1 MRVFEWNSGFE
12 TGQGGV
18 DTQHRRRIGDD
29 QPVNSPPSFPLPF
42 ALPFALLLV
51 FGCAGG
57 GSSPDAGSDASAV
70 DAGMT
75 DASVT
80 DSAVDAAPPPY
91 DGGFAP
97 RLVGDVS
104 HPLDDVLR
112 LNQLQAEGT
121 HNSYH
126 IRPEVYG
133 DDWDYTMSPL
143 GVQLADEG
151 VRQIE
156 LDLHWDRLGHRWHV
170 FHIGVADPL
179 STCDLFLD
187 CLAEVR
193 RFSDSHPGHH
203 PIFIQ
208 IEPKEPFR
216 ASEIQEE
223 MDAMEAEIELVLP
236 PELLITPDIVRGASP
251 DLKTAIADHGWP
263 TLGEV
268 RGRVLFF
275 LNCSREWCVSYA
287 HDGEGLDGR
296 LIFADSEASDPWA
309 AFRIIN
315 TPGPDVRV
323 AAEAGYLV
331 RTMAVSASDALAGN
345 FGDFDLALR
354 SGAHM
359 ISGDVP
365 APRDGISFFA
375 EIPGGTPSRC
385 NPITAPPECT
395 STDLEDPARWVP
407 SAP

>member
-1 MRVFEWNSGFE
+1 M
-12 TGQGGV
+12 
-18 DTQHRRRIGDD
+18 
-29 QPVNSPPSFPLPF
+29 NSPPSFPLPF

-70 DAGMT
+70 DAGMA

-223 MDAMEAEIELVLP
+223 MDAMEAEIALVLP
-236 PELLITPDIVRGASP
+236 SARRPTSRMKRGGCRARPESVAQG
-251 DLKTAIADHGWP
+251 
-263 TLGEV
+263 
-268 RGRVLFF
+268 GR
-275 LNCSREWCVSYA
+275 CSARRPRPWGRPRRRRTRRPPCGSSRETGSGQQNRGHRDEAA
-287 HDGEGLDGR
+287 HGR
-296 LIFADSEASDPWA
+296 NDDEWA
-309 AFRIIN
+309 RCSQ
-315 TPGPDVRV
+315 R
-323 AAEAGYLV
+323 
-331 RTMAVSASDALAGN
+331 RCRSASCPDPSQL
-345 FGDFDLALR
+345 DESLR
-354 SGAHM
+354 S
-359 ISGDVP
+359 
-365 APRDGISFFA
+365 
-375 EIPGGTPSRC
+375 
-385 NPITAPPECT
+385 
-395 STDLEDPARWVP
+395 
-407 SAP
+407 